1 MPKNDRVVSFE
12 KLSKVCGVPEEHV
25 EFMVMKAMALGLVKG
40 SIDQIRRE
48 VTVSWVAPKVLEK
61 HNIEIMASKFTQWHQ
76 GVHQVEQ
83 TLKSIKV

>member
-1 MPKNDRVVSFE
+1 M
-12 KLSKVCGVPEEHV
+12 PEEHV

-61 HNIEIMASKFTQWHQ
+61 QSIETMAGKFNQWYQ
-76 GVHQVEQ
+76 GVLQVEH
-83 TLKSIKV
+83 TLRTIKVS